1 MTAMMS
7 WALSILGI
15 LGLLLFLNHLGLNVT
30 ADLGT
35 MLRGAVHVLAQPLST
50 LY

>member
-1 MTAMMS
+1 MTAMTS

-15 LGLLLFLNHLGLNVT
+15 LCLVLFLNQIGLNVT

-35 MLRGAVHVLAQPLST
+35 MLRGTEHFLAQPLFT
-50 LY
+50 LT